1 MLDIR
6 PFVSLC
12 NEYPLRDTHAM
23 SSVPLYFKDSSRRFW
38 KYLNYLGLVSVGI
51 KMQNLENT

>member
-23 SSVPLYFKDSSRRFW
+23 SSVPLYLKVLVGDSG
-38 KYLNYLGLVSVGI
+38 NI
-51 KMQNLENT
+51 